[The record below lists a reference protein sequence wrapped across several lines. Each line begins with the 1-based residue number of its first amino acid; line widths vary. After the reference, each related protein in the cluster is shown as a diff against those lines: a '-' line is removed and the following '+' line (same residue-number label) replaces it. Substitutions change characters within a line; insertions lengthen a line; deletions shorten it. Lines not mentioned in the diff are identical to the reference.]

1 MKEKRLLVRE
11 DILRK
16 LDAEEN
22 ESMPDVEVMPSE
34 LVEFGPVEYE
44 VKQVRSIEIKNI
56 SSVSLGNLHRLRRL
70 FSFR

>member
-1 MKEKRLLVRE
+1 LKEKRLLVRE